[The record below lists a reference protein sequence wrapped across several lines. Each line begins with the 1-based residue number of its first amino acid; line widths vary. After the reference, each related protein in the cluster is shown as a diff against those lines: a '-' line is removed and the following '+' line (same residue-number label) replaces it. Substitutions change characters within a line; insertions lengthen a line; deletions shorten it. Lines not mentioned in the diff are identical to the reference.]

1 MIFNRK
7 LYKKIKRMDRQEMEN
22 FLATI
27 YSEGFKD
34 GAESAEG
41 ADFKI
46 KLVQVLQNTKGVG
59 EKTTNKI
66 LETLK
71 KMEGEKC
78 NQKMYSTLKEG

>member
-1 MIFNRK
+1 
-7 LYKKIKRMDRQEMEN
+7 MDRQELEN

-34 GAESAEG
+34 GAESAER

-71 KMEGEKC
+71 KMEGEKWYVKDAIK
-78 NQKMYSTLKEG
+78 NWTAGTNVLGRY